1 MATIL
6 AIFIAVFLDRYVRS
20 YPGGKVL
27 QNIRSSAWLNP
38 YLAKCISLLEKIS
51 IKQTPVIILSAILPL
66 CILLFFLKVLFGVFG
81 EGLGQFLFTTLTL
94 FYFLGNLD
102 VEEQPTPFVLTHE
115 TSFAVLFWYSIF
127 GFSGAFLYWFLVIA
141 KQTSVLNDPIN
152 SGIRQGLI
160 LLHALAAWIPARI
173 TGFIY
178 ALAGNFDPG
187 FKCWLS
193 CVRDPKMLSSQVLQ
207 SCGQSAASSANT
219 DDELRLINRAFIAW
233 VVLVVIV
240 VML

>member
-160 LLHALAAWIPARI
+160 LLHALAA
-173 TGFIY
+173 
-178 ALAGNFDPG
+178 G